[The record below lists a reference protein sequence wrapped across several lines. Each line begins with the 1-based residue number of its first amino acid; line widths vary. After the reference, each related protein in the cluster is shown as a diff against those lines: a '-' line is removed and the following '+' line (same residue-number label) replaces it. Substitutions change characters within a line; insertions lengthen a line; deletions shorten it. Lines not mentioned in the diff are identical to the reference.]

1 MTRGS
6 KFNVGIN
13 NITIDRFT
21 LLRYKLILD
30 EYIKSNDLWEEN
42 ARECWLYDLIDFK
55 LKGDVGLTYR
65 SIRVLEDN
73 WGFDSDKD
81 DIDDYINR
89 HMADFMAKATK

>member
-30 EYIKSNDLWEEN
+30 EYIKANDLWEEN
-42 ARECWLYDLIDFK
+42 ARECGLYD
-55 LKGDVGLTYR
+55 
-65 SIRVLEDN
+65 
-73 WGFDSDKD
+73 
-81 DIDDYINR
+81 
-89 HMADFMAKATK
+89 